1 MDESIGKILDVLDN
15 LNLTQNTL
23 VFFASDHGA
32 HLEINAGSNRPF
44 KGYYKSKLDNYV
56 FFTKVF

>member
-1 MDESIGKILDVLDN
+1 MDESIGLILDTLDDM
-15 LNLTQNTL
+15 NLTQNTL

-44 KGYYKSKLDNYV
+44 KGD
-56 FFTKVF
+56 FTY